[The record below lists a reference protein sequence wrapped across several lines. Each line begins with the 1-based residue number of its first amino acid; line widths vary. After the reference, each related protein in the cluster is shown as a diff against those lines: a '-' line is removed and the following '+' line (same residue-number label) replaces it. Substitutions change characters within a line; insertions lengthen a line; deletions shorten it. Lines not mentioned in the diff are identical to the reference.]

1 MDLCS
6 EPRLPLRPSWQCQ
19 VTFAAAL
26 ITSKSGR
33 EATRFLSLFS
43 KKALFPSRQSQR
55 RRGGGLR
62 PMFGRAVPADT
73 CRRAGLHPV
82 ALTAALVTSILNRKA
97 IQNLSKRTAKL
108 SSRLI
113 TNCAGQR
120 RDLFT
125 LFISFLIWNC
135 CNILQNCIRPTS
147 KPLPFRKG
155 LPSSAKRLTSSAVS
169 RGSFVHPHAKLSLR
183 NKRPSS
189 AKRFAR
195 HINVPRQSP
204 FHSGRG
210 FLYSSSE

>member
-43 KKALFPSRQSQR
+43 KAALFPSRRSR
-55 RRGGGLR
+55 HRRGGGLR

-73 CRRAGLHPV
+73 CHRAGLHP
-82 ALTAALVTSILNRKA
+82 AALAAALGRIDFESGSDSKSSWADSKA
-97 IQNLSKRTAKL
+97 SFPSYHKSRRTTARFVYSVHL
-108 SSRLI
+108 RL
-113 TNCAGQR
+113 
-120 RDLFT
+120 
-125 LFISFLIWNC
+125 
-135 CNILQNCIRPTS
+135 LQHTS
-147 KPLPFRKG
+147 KAAF
-155 LPSSAKRLTSSAVS
+155 
-169 RGSFVHPHAKLSLR
+169 
-183 NKRPSS
+183 
-189 AKRFAR
+189 
-195 HINVPRQSP
+195 VPRQSP